1 MAKFSTTSA
10 ALAISISLGIIGCA
24 DDTQTGAPV
33 PVAPSQNSQAME
45 RALIIGSAEYPDP
58 VLTRVREMEKSG
70 VVKDVVVLESF
81 PVQIRLSA
89 SRQIVD
95 ELNTIPRVGGLR

>member
-1 MAKFSTTSA
+1 MATFSTTSA
-10 ALAISISLGIIGCA
+10 TLAISLVMLGCA
-24 DDTQTGAPV
+24 DDRQTGAPV

-45 RALIIGSAEYPDP
+45 RALIIGSAEFPDP

-81 PVQIRLSA
+81 PVQIHLSA
-89 SRQIVD
+89 SAEMVD
-95 ELNTIPRVGGLR
+95 ELNKIPRVGELR